1 MDAGLHLTLKTP
13 DKAGLMIEL
22 SRAVLG
28 LGDHIVGLSSSCDE
42 AIRDHRFI
50 IKGEEIDK
58 KRIVALLASL
68 GYRAM

>member
-1 MDAGLHLTLKTP
+1 
-13 DKAGLMIEL
+13 MIEL